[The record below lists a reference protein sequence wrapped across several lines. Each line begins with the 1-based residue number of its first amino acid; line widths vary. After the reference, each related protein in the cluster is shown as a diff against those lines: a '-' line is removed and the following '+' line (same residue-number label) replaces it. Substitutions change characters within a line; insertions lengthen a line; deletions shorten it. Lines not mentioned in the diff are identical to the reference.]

1 MCISTRKIKNNLSV
15 TQTSIVNQFSFFVKI
30 VIAVFRE
37 LTYAAE
43 KLKKLIRKKAK
54 NKKNIFLKGIVIF
67 LNFWATY

>member
-43 KLKKLIRKKAK
+43 KLHVLSYQKKS
-54 NKKNIFLKGIVIF
+54 
-67 LNFWATY
+67 